1 MMAGPRHRRLLHDM
15 GMGEC
20 ASASHDELILG
31 VAALLP
37 RKKGN
42 QGRPVQDTRGRGSP
56 PQNLHRRDR
65 RTVNAEWAATIP
77 GHDPL
82 PQLRVPWTHRWSAV
96 TVGSTVASKP
106 TEDSELSAWSAVTD
120 VSELTADFRRTC
132 TLPMR

>member
-1 MMAGPRHRRLLHDM
+1 MRI
-15 GMGEC
+15 
-20 ASASHDELILG
+20 DEATMSSSSG
-31 VAALLP
+31 LP
-37 RKKGN
+37 RCCPVKKGAK
-42 QGRPVQDTRGRGSP
+42 GVLCRTRGEGDR
-56 PQNLHRRDR
+56 PQDLHRRNR

-82 PQLRVPWTHRWSAV
+82 PQLRVRWTHRWSAV

-106 TEDSELSAWSAVTD
+106 TEDSELSSWSAVTD

>member
-1 MMAGPRHRRLLHDM
+1 M

-56 PQNLHRRDR
+56 PKICIDEIG
-65 RTVNAEWAATIP
+65 AP
-77 GHDPL
+77 
-82 PQLRVPWTHRWSAV
+82 
-96 TVGSTVASKP
+96 
-106 TEDSELSAWSAVTD
+106 
-120 VSELTADFRRTC
+120 
-132 TLPMR
+132 